1 MTDRLKAPNSIALE
15 PQITGSKRDHEAHS
29 RLIAE
34 LLETLRAAGYECDLD
49 VMGAELN

>member
-15 PQITGSKRDHEAHS
+15 PQITGSKRDHETHS

-34 LLETLRAAGYECDLD
+34 LLEALRAAGYECHLD
-49 VMGAELN
+49 AMGAELN